1 MDNQNVV
8 VCPKCGSTHTEMQV
22 FQEQVSSQAIT
33 KTKSKY
39 KEKKHGIFWWLFFGW
54 WWWIVDLFIWIFAFI
69 PRALLHIGRKKK
81 YVGSSTS
88 TTTTKN
94 KIEYKSMRV
103 CKDCGHH
110 WQDKSSSRAI
120 KA

>member
-1 MDNQNVV
+1 MGNQNVV

-22 FQEQVSSQAIT
+22 FQENHESQAVT

-39 KEKKHGIFWWLFFGW
+39 KEKKHGFLYNWTIGWIIKLF
-54 WWWIVDLFIWIFAFI
+54 DLILWIFLFI

-81 YVGSSTS
+81 YVGTSTS

-94 KIEYKSMRV
+94 KITYKSMRV

-110 WQDKSSSRAI
+110 WQEKSSSRAI